1 LNKHI
6 GKQTTQFLN
15 PPVIV
20 ASSSIVGPR
29 EGEGPLATYF
39 DTIIEDE
46 LFGENTWEK
55 AESKL
60 IEKAVEKVIEKSNK
74 TIDDIKYIVC
84 GDLLNQI
91 TASTFGI
98 RNFKIPFLG
107 VYGACSTMAESLIV
121 ASMIV
126 EGGFADYIIAST
138 SSHFCCAEKQFRS
151 PLELGGQR
159 PLTATWTVTG
169 SGALLVA
176 ESGDGPKITFATTGK
191 IVDFNVKDAMNMG
204 AVMAPAAAD
213 TIINHFIDTER
224 DENYYDLIVTGDLG
238 KVGKDLLLDILKQ
251 YNYDISNKY
260 MDCGIEIYEPEK
272 QDTNSGGSGCGC
284 AAVTLAGYILDEMK
298 NGKWK
303 KVLFIATGAMLSTVS
318 VQQGESIPGIAHA
331 VAIEN

>member
-1 LNKHI
+1 MNKHL
-6 GKQTTQFLN
+6 GKQTIRFDN
-15 PPVIV
+15 PPVIL

-46 LFGENTWEK
+46 LYGESTWEK

-60 IEKAVEKVIEKSNK
+60 IEKALEKVIEKANK
-74 TIDDIKYIVC
+74 TIDDVKYIIS
-84 GDLLNQI
+84 GDLLNQL

-98 RNFKIPFLG
+98 RNFKVPFIG
-107 VYGACSTMAESLIV
+107 VYGACSTMAESLSV
-121 ASMIV
+121 AAIIV
-126 EGGFADYIIAST
+126 EGGFADYVIAST

-159 PLTATWTVTG
+159 PLTSTWTVTG
-169 SGALLVA
+169 SGAIFLA
-176 ESGDGPKITFATTGK
+176 ESGEGPKITYITTGK
-191 IVDFNVKDAMNMG
+191 IVDFNIKDAMNMG

-238 KVGKDLLLDILKQ
+238 KVGKELLLDILKQ
-251 YNYDISNKY
+251 YNYDITSKY
-260 MDCGIEIYEPEK
+260 MDCGIEIFEADK
-272 QDTNSGGSGCGC
+272 QDTHSGGSGCGC
-284 AAVTLAGYILDEMK
+284 GAVTLAGYILSEMGK
-298 NGKWK
+298 GKWK
-303 KVLFIATGAMLSTVS
+303 KVLFVATGAMLSQVS
-318 VQQGESIPGIAHA
+318 LQQGESIPGIAHA